1 MSLNSNEIFNS
12 NNNNKILT
20 SEKKL
25 KLILKLLEKSEQ
37 ILSIINLPE
46 SAIVK
51 YNQLKEITF
60 NKCSLLYSPLT
71 KQIHQSNS
79 NLSSKSSVST
89 LRNFKYNFN
98 NNNNISLI
106 TNFDNNNL
114 IDEIKILNYKKNVL
128 IEILFELFDK
138 KNEKNDFNF
147 LNNVQNVLNN
157 INNNNN
163 IENFDI
169 KNEEIKLNEFIKKC
183 DFYIKNF
190 INNNENNEN
199 FNKKIIELKNYYE
212 NEINNLNQKFI
223 LFQQQFNQ
231 NYEENNKIKNLFFEF
246 NNILSPVYEKY
257 SKKKISN
264 YDDDNN
270 LIENDNS
277 PNKEITKL
285 NFLNCFIEQLFNDNK
300 HLIESIKNIEKE
312 KEKLFF
318 DLNLPF
324 VINAIKKNDDLK
336 EIFNI
341 LNLENNNNFN
351 NNNFNNNFNIDELIK
366 NIEKSLN

>member
-1 MSLNSNEIFNS
+1 MSLNSNEILIS
-12 NNNNKILT
+12 NNNKNLN

-157 INNNNN
+157 INNNNIN

-231 NYEENNKIKNLFFEF
+231 NFEENNKIKNLFFEF

-341 LNLENNNNFN
+341 LNLENNNFN
-351 NNNFNNNFNIDELIK
+351 NNNFNNNNFNIDELIK